1 MRGLWGGTHFASTCP
16 FGATQQ
22 FAFADLKARRLNPLP
37 CFVALQVHAD
47 MAEPLGW
54 NADSQAGLDVVMARA
69 LEHERI
75 RKLNWGNLRLNLA
88 QAATGFQEVR
98 GKLGTGKIALLAI
111 DTFTEGMHKSRDK
124 DARQKEQGSAS
135 AGMLPALSQPQ
146 SRRGSVASEASDVRV
161 SRPPRQLRPLRGS
174 ASTPHLEDHFPGPDS
189 LARPPT
195 RELLLKLRDN
205 LEQHATSS
213 IVDSDAVTWLTLET
227 PSQSRFSTASPSQ
240 GREHRGHRRRR
251 ASPSTG
257 TIKSSTPSTMS
268 KAVSVGSLPSV
279 QVGTTT
285 STTFRLT
292 GRSPSISE
300 VAEYRTAYLGP
311 KAKDPERRS
320 KGRMTP
326 MTPEERRHDRSIAQM
341 RAQLAEDLKW
351 LERTSDAFAAA
362 PLRASPPRRARRR
375 RQSPGSR

>member
-1 MRGLWGGTHFASTCP
+1 M
-16 FGATQQ
+16 
-22 FAFADLKARRLNPLP
+22 
-37 CFVALQVHAD
+37 
-47 MAEPLGW
+47 GW

-257 TIKSSTPSTMS
+257 TIKSSTPSES
-268 KAVSVGSLPSV
+268 RQRWQLAQRPGWHHDLHHIP
-279 QVGTTT
+279 
-285 STTFRLT
+285 
-292 GRSPSISE
+292 P
-300 VAEYRTAYLGP
+300 
-311 KAKDPERRS
+311 DRS
-320 KGRMTP
+320 KSEHQRGRRIP
-326 MTPEERRHDRSIAQM
+326 HCI
-341 RAQLAEDLKW
+341 
-351 LERTSDAFAAA
+351 
-362 PLRASPPRRARRR
+362 PRP
-375 RQSPGSR
+375 QGEGSREEEQRQDDADDA